1 MASKKTVTKSGS
13 NKAPKVRILIELSRR
28 ARREVEKLLRSSKA
42 GTITESELNT
52 GLKQAEVP
60 LKQMLDYINATLDDM
75 SKLLKRTHGKTI
87 KSKELSTKLD
97 VVRRRVKRML
107 NHTNGY
113 HP

>member
-1 MASKKTVTKSGS
+1 MASKKTATKKVSHE
-13 NKAPKVRILIELSRR
+13 APKVRILIELSRR
-28 ARREVEKLLRSSKA
+28 ARREVDRLLKSNKA
-42 GTITESELNT
+42 GTMTESELNA

-75 SKLLKRTHGKTI
+75 SKLLKRTQGQAI
-87 KSKELSTKLD
+87 NSKQLSIKLD